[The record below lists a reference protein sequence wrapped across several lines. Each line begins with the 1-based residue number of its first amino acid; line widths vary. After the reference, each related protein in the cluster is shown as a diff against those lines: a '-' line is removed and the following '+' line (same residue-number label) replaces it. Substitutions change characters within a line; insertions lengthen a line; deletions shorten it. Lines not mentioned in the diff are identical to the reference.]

1 MREDETVPEI
11 LFPDADTIPEI
22 LLPKVDVVFKMLFGS
37 ERNIRFLESFLGAV
51 LGKKVFDVKLL
62 DSKLRQETEEDKL
75 GILDI
80 KARLEN
86 GEVVD
91 IEIQVRPFEE
101 MRKRV
106 SFYSSG
112 MITEQLRSAGK
123 YSSIKPA
130 ISIIIVAKTLVPES
144 KKCHN
149 VFKMLEVEEHF
160 PFDDLQ
166 QIHILDLSRIDREI
180 DELLSDWLSFIN
192 GEKKEDFM
200 VVAAKNDVIR
210 EAFNELKVI
219 SADDDQRRLYE
230 SRLKL
235 QRDNWARQDEARD
248 KGRKEE
254 RQEIL
259 ALFEKGLSL
268 AEMKEMIRAKL

>member
-1 MREDETVPEI
+1 MLEEGKMPEI
-11 LFPDADTIPEI
+11 LSIDTDTIPEI
-22 LLPKVDVVFKMLFGS
+22 LFPKVDIVFKAIFGS
-37 ERNIRFLESFLGAV
+37 ERNIKFLEDFIGTV
-51 LGKKVFDVKLL
+51 LRKNVSDVKLL
-62 DSKLRQETEEDKL
+62 DSKLRQETEEEKL

-80 KARLEN
+80 KAKLED

-112 MITEQLRSAGK
+112 MITEQLKSAGR
-123 YSSIKPA
+123 YRNIKPV

-144 KKCHN
+144 TKCHN

-166 QIHILDLSRIDREI
+166 QIHILDLSRIDKEM
-180 DELLSDWLSFIN
+180 DESLSDWLCFIN

-200 VVAAKNDVIR
+200 LAAAKNDVIR
-210 EAFNELKVI
+210 AAFDELKVI
-219 SADDDQRRLYE
+219 SADYEQRRLYE
-230 SRLKL
+230 SRLKM
-235 QRDNWARQDEARD
+235 QRDNWARQDEAEA
-248 KGRKEE
+248 KGMEK
-254 RQEIL
+254 IL
-259 ALFEKGLSL
+259 ALWEKGLSL
-268 AEMKEMIRAKL
+268 AEVKNMVGSKH